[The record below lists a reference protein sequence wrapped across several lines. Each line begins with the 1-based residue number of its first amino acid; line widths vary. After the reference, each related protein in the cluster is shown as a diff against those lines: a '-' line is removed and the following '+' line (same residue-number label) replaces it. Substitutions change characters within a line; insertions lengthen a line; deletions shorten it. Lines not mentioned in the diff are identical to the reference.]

1 MKKTMKTLLALMAGV
16 MTFSACSNEDV
27 LTNENTN
34 PEAKP
39 ILIFNASTESNGATR
54 ATIDGFDIKWQE
66 NDAIL
71 MMDGTNSSKYNLDAG
86 CEGTASGTFT
96 VDGES
101 TAVSG
106 ENIYAIY
113 PYAESSLHTVTP
125 EEAKAAAEGSG
136 YILNYLED
144 WKESYRNSPEEMREE
159 FFEMYHISDELE
171 DLSEANKAIIYAYIK
186 GEEIGSPAPAL
197 SGTSITNV
205 VIPAVQTVAAG
216 QTVDPKA
223 VLMVAKADGENLSF
237 KNVCSY
243 VKVTPTVA
251 CKKIEVRAEGA
262 NLAGACTV
270 AVSDEPAASNIS
282 NGTSIVTLQ
291 AQAGN
296 LAADETYYI
305 AVLPGAKSNGIE
317 VRFYTGDDTFNHNV
331 RPTSFEFMRNKVHS
345 GGDNSGAAA
354 VYWSLNTG
362 NYGWADG
369 SALAA
374 SAARTITFSTGVA
387 GSMPAGAIALN
398 NDNTLWSRND
408 GEGNYFIETPAS
420 KIYAKSLYGTFFYAE
435 NVTTMTGLNKIDVSE
450 SSSFDGCFYV
460 NSITT
465 LDLSTWKISPNASTE
480 SMFRSCSEL
489 TSLTLNNTFHSGPL
503 MFEGTAYN
511 SGNCIVYG
519 VTDEAVKND
528 LKTGDP
534 DHWDSTKW
542 DPVKMHFA
550 GE

>member
-27 LTNENTN
+27 LTNENTT

-39 ILIFNASTESNGATR
+39 ILSFTATTESDGATR
-54 ATIDGFDIKWQE
+54 AAIDGFDIKWQE

-71 MMDGTNSSKYNLDAG
+71 MMDGTNSSKYNLDAE
-86 CEGTASGTFT
+86 CDGTTSGTFT

-113 PYAESSLHTVTP
+113 PYAESSFHTVTQ
-125 EEAKAAAEGSG
+125 EEAEAAAEGSG
-136 YILNYLED
+136 YILHYLED
-144 WKESYRNSPEEMREE
+144 WKEGCEQYPEEMRDMFLEE
-159 FFEMYHISDELE
+159 RHVSENLDMEGI
-171 DLSEANKAIIYAYIK
+171 SEANKAIIYAYIK

-197 SGTSITNV
+197 SGSSITNV
-205 VIPAVQTVAAG
+205 TIPAVQTVAAG

-282 NGTSIVTLQ
+282 NGTSVVTLQ

-305 AVLPGAKSNGIE
+305 AVLPGTKSNGIE

-331 RPTSFEFMRNKVHS
+331 RTTSYEFVRSKVHN
-345 GGDNSGAAA
+345 GGNNSGAAA

-362 NYGWADG
+362 NDGWADV
-369 SALAA
+369 SASDA
-374 SAARTITFSTGVA
+374 STITFSTGVA
-387 GSMPAGAIALN
+387 GSMPDGAKALN

-420 KIYAKSLYGTFFYAE
+420 KIYAKSLDGTFFYAE
-435 NVTTMTGLNKIDVSE
+435 NVTTMTGLDKIDVSE
-450 SSSFDGCFYV
+450 SSSFDCCFYV
-460 NSITT
+460 NSSITT

-480 SMFRSCSEL
+480 NMFGSCTSL
-489 TSLTLNNTFHSGPL
+489 TSLTLNNTFHSGYA
-503 MFEGTAYN
+503 MFEFTAYN
-511 SGNCIVYG
+511 SNCIVYG

-528 LKTGDP
+528 LMTGGPDP
-534 DHWDSTKW
+534 WDSTGW
-542 DPVKMHFA
+542 DPAKMQFY